1 MGENILKPVGSL
13 ARLCTIVRHHHEKF
27 DGSGYPDRLKGEE
40 IPLAARMIAV
50 ADSFDAMISERPYK
64 LPRKR
69 EDAMAELIH
78 CSGTQFDP
86 TCVEVFLDHL
96 NSNSQAGVF
105 LST

>member
-1 MGENILKPVGSL
+1 
-13 ARLCTIVRHHHEKF
+13 
-27 DGSGYPDRLKGEE
+27 
-40 IPLAARMIAV
+40 
-50 ADSFDAMISERPYK
+50 
-64 LPRKR
+64 
-69 EDAMAELIH
+69 MAELIH